1 MIMMKMMTRCPEVIS
16 ETQKTDQGY
25 KLEPL
30 SVLEAFAIPG
40 TAVDTK
46 MKVAAVCA
54 IALVLLVS
62 QSQALLR

>member
-1 MIMMKMMTRCPEVIS
+1 MIS

-30 SVLEAFAIPG
+30 SVLEAFAILG